1 MKNKPKP
8 AKIAKKLEQ
17 LNEKIESD
25 ADNIREKYPEIAKMT
40 VAEVVAT
47 NLFVIGL
54 RKAIANYNRFII
66 KVAGTYYAFQSLKRN
81 NTLEPENFRREYI
94 ACIDKE
100 SKMPAVKRNIVLAIG
115 NDAYRRTVK
124 QMMDNYDAIQNG
136 EVTDNPQITIGTKI
150 RLKTN
155 PNVILNIISND
166 CHGDEFECS
175 NGSVLSLKQIEK
187 YYDIIK

>member
-25 ADNIREKYPEIAKMT
+25 ANDIREKYPEIAKMT

-54 RKAIANYNRFII
+54 RKAITDYSRHI
-66 KVAGTYYAFQSLKRN
+66 KVAGVYYAYLSLKRN
-81 NTLEPENFRREYI
+81 NTLEPENFRQEYI
-94 ACIDKE
+94 ACMDKE
-100 SKMPAVKRNIVLAIG
+100 SRMPVAKRNIVLAIG

-124 QMMDNYDAIQNG
+124 QMMDNYDAIQSG
-136 EVTDNPQITIGTKI
+136 EATENLEK
-150 RLKTN
+150 
-155 PNVILNIISND
+155 
-166 CHGDEFECS
+166 
-175 NGSVLSLKQIEK
+175 LSL
-187 YYDIIK
+187 

>member
-17 LNEKIESD
+17 LSEKIESD
-25 ADNIREKYPEIAKMT
+25 ANDIREKYPEIAKMT

-54 RKAIANYNRFII
+54 RKAITSYRVLN
-66 KVAGTYYAFQSLKRN
+66 YYAFQSLKRS

-94 ACIDKE
+94 ACMDKE
-100 SKMPAVKRNIVLAIG
+100 SKMPVAKRSIVLAIG

-124 QMMDNYDAIQNG
+124 QMMDNYDAIQSEEATENL
-136 EVTDNPQITIGTKI
+136 EK
-150 RLKTN
+150 
-155 PNVILNIISND
+155 
-166 CHGDEFECS
+166 
-175 NGSVLSLKQIEK
+175 LSL
-187 YYDIIK
+187 

>member
-25 ADNIREKYPEIAKMT
+25 ANDIREKYPEIAKMT

-54 RKAIANYNRFII
+54 KKAITSYRVFN
-66 KVAGTYYAFQSLKRN
+66 YYAFQSLRRN
-81 NTLEPENFRREYI
+81 NTFEPENFRKEYI
-94 ACIDKE
+94 ACMDKE
-100 SKMPAVKRNIVLAIG
+100 SKMPAAKRSIVLAIG

-124 QMMDNYDAIQNG
+124 QMMDNYDAIQSG
-136 EVTDNPQITIGTKI
+136 EATENLEK
-150 RLKTN
+150 
-155 PNVILNIISND
+155 
-166 CHGDEFECS
+166 
-175 NGSVLSLKQIEK
+175 LSL
-187 YYDIIK
+187 